1 MNFLNRL
8 PIHNRLMLSRSIINR
23 VGAVSRSPLLVR
35 PLSQSGILLQQA
47 AAAAA
52 AAAAATSKTPIG
64 SDSKPIYKPPV
75 TIDRE
80 LPDPFIKRNE
90 NRKYFVLYSI
100 ALVVTCAVIFN
111 YEKSSS
117 PIINSTLYFLR
128 RSTIAQDAIGKNIEF
143 ASSWPWIWGT
153 LNTVQGNIDVKFKVK
168 GDEQKAWVILSATRE
183 SKMHP
188 FQVHKFALEV
198 DTKDA
203 KVEYNL
209 MDDPEFEFDL

>member
-1 MNFLNRL
+1 M
-8 PIHNRLMLSRSIINR
+8 ISRSIINR
-23 VGAVSRSPLLVR
+23 VGAVSRITPFVR
-35 PLSQSGILLQQA
+35 SLSRSSVFLQEIRQQA
-47 AAAAA
+47 MP
-52 AAAAATSKTPIG
+52 TSE
-64 SDSKPIYKPPV
+64 SKPIYKPPV

-80 LPDPFIKRNE
+80 LPDPFVKRNE
-90 NRKYFVLYSI
+90 NRRYFVFYSI

-128 RSTIAQDAIGKNIEF
+128 RSTIAQDALGKNIEF
-143 ASSWPWIWGT
+143 ASSWPWIWGK
-153 LNTVQGNIDVKFKVK
+153 LNTVQGAIDVKFKVK
-168 GDEQKAWVILSATRE
+168 GDDQKAWVLLNATRE

>member
-1 MNFLNRL
+1 MISRTVGINRLGSVFKSTSFVRSLNRPSL
-8 PIHNRLMLSRSIINR
+8 
-23 VGAVSRSPLLVR
+23 
-35 PLSQSGILLQQA
+35 LLQEIRKSPQQA
-47 AAAAA
+47 
-52 AAAAATSKTPIG
+52 TQSSKI
-64 SDSKPIYKPPV
+64 KPIYKPPV

-80 LPDPFIKRNE
+80 LPDPFVKRDE
-90 NRKYFVLYSI
+90 NRRYFVFYSI

-117 PIINSTLYFLR
+117 PIINSSLYFLR
-128 RSTIAQDAIGKNIEF
+128 RSTIAQDALGKDIEF
-143 ASSWPWIWGT
+143 ASSWPWIWGK
-153 LNTVQGNIDVKFKVK
+153 LNTVQGVIDVKFKVK
-168 GDEQKAWVILSATRE
+168 GNEQKAWVLLNASRE
-183 SKMHP
+183 SKLHP